1 MSLTRDD
8 GGELARGSYIS
19 STVHVEFHCLFSC
32 FYSLLCPEFVQHL
45 VDTGML
51 DGLPIYLRISV
62 KTMNVIRARPPQK
75 AGWMALNAA
84 ICDIEK
90 MQQADHI

>member
-1 MSLTRDD
+1 
-8 GGELARGSYIS
+8 
-19 STVHVEFHCLFSC
+19 
-32 FYSLLCPEFVQHL
+32 
-45 VDTGML
+45 ML

-62 KTMNVIRARPPQK
+62 KTMNVMRARPPQK

-84 ICDIEK
+84 IRDIEK